1 MAFDGITTACLCRE
15 FSDRLE
21 GARIYKIAQ
30 TDRDELVLTLKPAAE
45 RGGGQCRLYLSADAS
60 LPLAYFTSKSRQAP
74 LQAPAFCML
83 LRKHLQNGRIVSV
96 TQPGLERILRF
107 EVEHLD
113 EMGDLCRHT
122 LVIELM
128 GKHSNI
134 IFLKSE
140 KDARTTR
147 LASLEAAQS
156 ASSSDTCLCPQSGH
170 DYKCEED
177 AAGAGAADAGAGF
190 AAGAAGVGAADAAS
204 VAGAATAQGSEQIVD
219 SIKHIS
225 SLVSSVREVLP
236 GRRYFIPDTRNKKD
250 PMTETPEN
258 FDALLR
264 SQQVPPA
271 RLLVNTYTGLS
282 TQMAEELCYRAAL
295 SNDRSASSM
304 TAEDRASLWNT
315 FHSLMHDVRDG
326 CFAPRIY
333 YAAEEGGRRGAP
345 VGYSAVP
352 MRIYADF
359 PDRYPEVRF
368 HSMSELL
375 ETFYA
380 EKNEVT
386 RIRQKSAD
394 LRRVVQTILER
405 DVHKYDLQLK
415 QIRDTEKRD
424 KYRVYGEL
432 LNAYGYTIPAGSK
445 SCDLDNYY
453 TGEKIRVP
461 LDPTLTPMQNAKKYF
476 DRYTKL
482 KRTNEAL
489 TALTAEVKAEIDHLE
504 SIRTSLDL
512 ATNEGDLA
520 QIRQELEDSGLVKRH
535 GGGKKRPGFDK
546 SGGTGGGKNNGTGSY
561 GSGAGGGKGS
571 GAGGGKKGRARTP
584 VSKPLHFISSD
595 GYDIYVGKNNTQ
607 NDALTFHFADPDD
620 IWLHANDIP
629 GSHVI
634 LRTGG
639 KRMEEIPDRAFEEA
653 ASLAAW
659 YSAGRE
665 QGKVEIDYLLRR
677 NVKKPG
683 GAKPGFVVYYTNYS
697 ILARADITE
706 LQEADS

>member
-15 FSDRLE
+15 LSDRLT

-30 TDRDELVLTLKPAAE
+30 TDRDELVLTLKPSAE

-60 LPLAYFTSKSRQAP
+60 LPLAYFTAKQRQAP

-83 LRKHLQNGRIVSV
+83 LRKHLQNGRILSV

-134 IFLKSE
+134 IFL
-140 KDARTTR
+140 DDR
-147 LASLEAAQS
+147 
-156 ASSSDTCLCPQSGH
+156 
-170 DYKCEED
+170 
-177 AAGAGAADAGAGF
+177 
-190 AAGAAGVGAADAAS
+190 
-204 VAGAATAQGSEQIVD
+204 EQIVD

-225 SLVSSVREVLP
+225 AMVSSVREVLP
-236 GRRYFIPDTRNKKD
+236 GRPYFVPDTRNKRD
-250 PMTETPEN
+250 PLSEKEEE
-258 FDALLR
+258 FDALMM

-271 RLLVNTYTGLS
+271 RLLLSAYTGIS
-282 TQMAEELCYRAAL
+282 TQMAEELCHRADL
-295 SNDRSASSM
+295 TNDRSASSM
-304 TAEDRASLWNT
+304 TPQDRASLWRE
-315 FHSLMHDVRDG
+315 FHALMQDVQEGR
-326 CFAPRIY
+326 FAPCICY
-333 YAAEEGGRRGAP
+333 KKEENSRRGVP
-345 VGYSAVP
+345 VGYSAVS
-352 MRIYADF
+352 MRVYSDF
-359 PDRYPEVRF
+359 PERFEEVRF
-368 HSMSELL
+368 SSMSELL

-380 EKNEVT
+380 QKNEAT
-386 RIRQKSAD
+386 RIRQKSTD
-394 LRRVVQTILER
+394 LRRIVQTILER
-405 DVHKYDLQLK
+405 DVHKYDLQCR

-424 KYRVYGEL
+424 KYRLYGEL
-432 LNAYGYTIPAGSK
+432 LNAYAYSVPTGEK
-445 SCDLDNYY
+445 SCEVDNYY
-453 TGEKIRVP
+453 TGEKIRIP
-461 LDPTLTPMQNAKKYF
+461 LDPTLTPAQNAKKYF

-482 KRTNEAL
+482 KRTHEAL
-489 TALTAEVKAEIDHLE
+489 TKLTAEVKAEIDHLE

-520 QIRQELEDSGLVKRH
+520 QIRQELEDSGLVRRH
-535 GGGKKRPGFDK
+535 TGGGKKRPGFDK
-546 SGGTGGGKNNGTGSY
+546 SGS
-561 GSGAGGGKGS
+561 
-571 GAGGGKKGRARTP
+571 KKGKARTP
-584 VSKPLHFISSD
+584 VSKPLHYISSD

-607 NDALTFHFADPDD
+607 NDQLTFHFAEPND
-620 IWLHANDIP
+620 IWMHANDMP

-634 LRTGG
+634 LRSGG
-639 KRMEEIPDRAFEEA
+639 RTMEEIPDRAFEEA

-697 ILARADITE
+697 ILAKADITG
-706 LQEADS
+706 LQEVSD

>member
-1 MAFDGITTACLCRE
+1 MVDFTAISILCKLCVIISWSYYNKLERGLLMAFDGITTACLCRE
-15 FSDRLE
+15 LEDRLT
-21 GARIYKIAQ
+21 GARVYKIAQ
-30 TDRDELVLTLKPAAE
+30 TDRDELVLTLKPLPE

-60 LPLAYFTSKSRQAP
+60 LPLAYITSKSRQAP

-83 LRKHLQNGRIVSV
+83 LRKHLQNGRILSV

-134 IFLKSE
+134 IFLN
-140 KDARTTR
+140 D
-147 LASLEAAQS
+147 
-156 ASSSDTCLCPQSGH
+156 
-170 DYKCEED
+170 
-177 AAGAGAADAGAGF
+177 
-190 AAGAAGVGAADAAS
+190 
-204 VAGAATAQGSEQIVD
+204 SEQIVD

-236 GRRYFIPDTRNKKD
+236 GRPYFVPDTRGKKD
-250 PMTETPEN
+250 PLTETREN
-258 FDALLR
+258 FDELLASR
-264 SQQVPPA
+264 QVPPA
-271 RLLVNTYTGLS
+271 KLLMSTYTGIS
-282 TQMAEELCYRAAL
+282 TQMAEELCHRAAL
-295 SNDRSASSM
+295 FNDRSASSM
-304 TAEDRASLWNT
+304 SREERRALWDAFHDLIQTVNEGT
-315 FHSLMHDVRDG
+315 FIP
-326 CFAPRIY
+326 CNY
-333 YAAEEGGRRGAP
+333 YKKEEGDRRGAP
-345 VGYSAVP
+345 SAYAAVP
-352 MRIYADF
+352 MRIYGDF
-359 PDRYPEVRF
+359 PGRFEEARYA
-368 HSMSELL
+368 SMSELL

-380 EKNEVT
+380 QKNEET

-394 LRRVVQTILER
+394 LRHIVQTILER
-405 DVHKYDLQLK
+405 DVHKYDLQCR

-432 LNAYGYTIPAGSK
+432 LNAYGYSVPAGAR
-445 SCDLDNYY
+445 SCVLDNYY
-453 TGEKIRVP
+453 TGEKITVP

-489 TALTAEVKAEIDHLE
+489 TSLTAEVRSEIEHLE

-520 QIRQELEDSGLVKRH
+520 QIRKELEDNGFVKRRGT
-535 GGGKKRPGFDK
+535 GGRQKPGYNK
-546 SGGTGGGKNNGTGSY
+546 SGGR
-561 GSGAGGGKGS
+561 KGQ
-571 GAGGGKKGRARTP
+571 ARTP
-584 VSKPLHFISSD
+584 VSKPLHYVSSD

-607 NDALTFHFADPDD
+607 NDALTFHFADPGD
-620 IWLHANDIP
+620 IWMHANDMP

-634 LRTGG
+634 LRSGG
-639 KRMEEIPDRAFEEA
+639 RPMEEIPDRAFEEA

-659 YSAGRE
+659 YSAGRA
-665 QGKVEIDYLLRR
+665 QGKVEIDYLYRR

-697 ILARADITE
+697 ILARADITGLTE
-706 LQEADS
+706 VD

>member
-15 FSDRLE
+15 FSDRLT

-30 TDRDELVLTLKPAAE
+30 TDRDELVITCKPTAE

-60 LPLAYFTSKSRQAP
+60 LPLAYFTSKTRQAP
-74 LQAPAFCML
+74 LQAPSFCML
-83 LRKHLQNGRIVSV
+83 LRKHLQNGRILSV

-122 LVIELM
+122 LAIELM

-134 IFLKSE
+134 IFLKN
-140 KDARTTR
+140 D
-147 LASLEAAQS
+147 EA
-156 ASSSDTCLCPQSGH
+156 
-170 DYKCEED
+170 
-177 AAGAGAADAGAGF
+177 
-190 AAGAAGVGAADAAS
+190 
-204 VAGAATAQGSEQIVD
+204 GSELIVD

-236 GRRYFIPDTRNKKD
+236 GRHYFIPDTQSKRD
-250 PMTETPEN
+250 PLTETEEG

-264 SQQVPPA
+264 NRQVPPA
-271 RLLVNTYTGLS
+271 KLLMSTYTGIS
-282 TQMAEELCYRAAL
+282 TQMAEELCFRAAL

-304 TAEDRASLWNT
+304 TDGDRAALWRE
-315 FHSLMHDVRDG
+315 FRGLVDDVQSGRFTP
-326 CFAPRIY
+326 CIY
-333 YAAEEGGRRGAP
+333 YKLEEGGRRGAP
-345 VGYSAVP
+345 VGYAAVP

-359 PDRYPEVRF
+359 PGQFEEVRF
-368 HSMSELL
+368 DSVSELL

-380 EKNEVT
+380 QKNEVT

-432 LNAYGYTIPAGSK
+432 LNAYGYSVPAGSK
-445 SCDLDNYY
+445 YCDLDNYY

-461 LDPTLTPMQNAKKYF
+461 LDPMLTPMQNAKKYF

-489 TALTAEVKAEIDHLE
+489 TALTAEVKSEIDHLE

-512 ATNEGDLA
+512 ATNEGDLS
-520 QIRQELEDSGLVKRH
+520 QIRQELEDSGLVRRH
-535 GGGKKRPGFDK
+535 GGSAKRKPGFDK
-546 SGGTGGGKNNGTGSY
+546 SGGRQDS
-561 GSGAGGGKGS
+561 S
-571 GAGGGKKGRARTP
+571 KKGRARTP
-584 VSKPLHFISSD
+584 ASKPLHYISSD

-607 NDALTFHFADPDD
+607 NDELTFRFADPDD
-620 IWLHANDIP
+620 IWMHANDMP

-634 LRTGG
+634 LRSGG
-639 KRMEEIPDRAFEEA
+639 RRMDEIPDRAFEEA

-683 GAKPGFVVYYTNYS
+683 GARPGFVVYYTNYS
-697 ILARADITE
+697 ILARADITG
-706 LQEADS
+706 LQEAE

>member
-15 FSDRLE
+15 LSDRLT

-30 TDRDELVLTLKPAAE
+30 TDRDELVLTLKPLPE

-60 LPLAYFTSKSRQAP
+60 LPLAYLTAKPRQAP

-83 LRKHLQNGRIVSV
+83 LRKHLQNGRILSV

-128 GKHSNI
+128 GKHSNL
-134 IFLKSE
+134 IFLN
-140 KDARTTR
+140 D
-147 LASLEAAQS
+147 
-156 ASSSDTCLCPQSGH
+156 
-170 DYKCEED
+170 
-177 AAGAGAADAGAGF
+177 
-190 AAGAAGVGAADAAS
+190 
-204 VAGAATAQGSEQIVD
+204 SEQIVD

-236 GRRYFIPDTRNKKD
+236 GRPYFVPDTRGKKD
-250 PMTETPEN
+250 PLTETEAH
-258 FDALLR
+258 FDALLL

-271 RLLVNTYTGLS
+271 KLLMSTYTGIS
-282 TQMAEELCYRAAL
+282 TQMAEELCHRAAL

-304 TAEDRASLWNT
+304 TQEDRTSLWEA
-315 FHSLMHDVRDG
+315 FRGLMDQVRNG
-326 CFAPRIY
+326 RFSPCVY
-333 YAAEEGGRRGAP
+333 YQKDENGRRGEPAAFA
-345 VGYSAVP
+345 AVP
-352 MRIYADF
+352 LRIYADF
-359 PDRYPEVRF
+359 DRKFEEVRF
-368 HSMSELL
+368 DSMSELL

-380 EKNEVT
+380 QKNEVT
-386 RIRQKSAD
+386 RIRQKSVD

-405 DVHKYDLQLK
+405 DIHKYDLQCR
-415 QIRDTEKRD
+415 QIKDTEKRD

-432 LNAYGYTIPAGSK
+432 LNAYGYSIEPGAK
-445 SCDLDNYY
+445 SCELDNYY

-461 LDPTLTPMQNAKKYF
+461 LDPTLTPMQNAKRYF

-489 TALTAEVKAEIDHLE
+489 TELTAKVQEEIRHLE

-520 QIRQELEDSGLVKRH
+520 QIRQELEDSGFVRRH
-535 GGGKKRPGFDK
+535 AGSARKRPGYDK
-546 SGGTGGGKNNGTGSY
+546 SGS
-561 GSGAGGGKGS
+561 
-571 GAGGGKKGRARTP
+571 GKKGRARTP
-584 VSKPLHFISSD
+584 VSKPLHYISSD
-595 GYDIYVGKNNTQ
+595 GYDIYVGKNNFQ
-607 NDALTFHFADPDD
+607 NDALTFHFADPGD
-620 IWLHANDIP
+620 IWMHANDMP

-634 LRTGG
+634 LRSGG
-639 KRMEEIPDRAFEEA
+639 RSMDEIPDRAFEEA

-697 ILARADITE
+697 ILARADISG
-706 LQEADS
+706 LKEAE

>member
-15 FSDRLE
+15 FAQRLE

-45 RGGGQCRLYLSADAS
+45 RGGGQCKLYLSADAS
-60 LPLAYFTSKSRQAP
+60 LPLAYFTTRTRQAP

-134 IFLKSE
+134 IFLN
-140 KDARTTR
+140 
-147 LASLEAAQS
+147 
-156 ASSSDTCLCPQSGH
+156 
-170 DYKCEED
+170 EE
-177 AAGAGAADAGAGF
+177 
-190 AAGAAGVGAADAAS
+190 
-204 VAGAATAQGSEQIVD
+204 EQIVD

-236 GRRYFIPDTRNKKD
+236 GRPYFVPDTRNKRD
-250 PMTETPEN
+250 PLTETPEA
-258 FDALLR
+258 FDSLMASMQTAPAGLL
-264 SQQVPPA
+264 SSS
-271 RLLVNTYTGLS
+271 YTGLS
-282 TQMAEELCYRAAL
+282 RQMAEELCDRASL

-304 TAEDRASLWNT
+304 TSQDRASLWKE
-315 FHSLMHDVRDG
+315 FRSLMQDVQEGR
-326 CFAPRIY
+326 FAPSIY
-333 YAAEEGGRRGAP
+333 YKKEEGGRRGAP
-345 VGYSAVP
+345 REYAAVP
-352 MRIYADF
+352 LQIYGGF
-359 PDRYPEVRF
+359 GQQYEEVSF
-368 HSMSELL
+368 DSMSALL

-380 EKNEVT
+380 QKNEVT

-394 LRRVVQTILER
+394 LRHIVQTILER
-405 DVHKYDLQLK
+405 DLHKYDLQCK

-424 KYRVYGEL
+424 KYRIYGEL
-432 LNAYGYTIPAGSK
+432 LNAYGYSVPAGSK
-445 SCDLDNYY
+445 SCEVDNYY
-453 TGEKIRVP
+453 TGEKLRIP
-461 LDPTLTPMQNAKKYF
+461 LDPTLTPMQNAGKYF

-489 TALTAEVKAEIDHLE
+489 TALTAEVKSEIDHLK

-520 QIRQELEDSGLVKRH
+520 QIRQELEDSGLVRRH
-535 GGGKKRPGFDK
+535 TGGGKKRPGFDK
-546 SGGTGGGKNNGTGSY
+546 SS
-561 GSGAGGGKGS
+561 AG
-571 GAGGGKKGRARTP
+571 KGRARTP
-584 VSKPLHFISSD
+584 VSKPLHYVSSD

-607 NDALTFHFADPDD
+607 NDALTFHFADPAD

-639 KRMEEIPDRAFEEA
+639 KSMEEIPDRTFEEA

-659 YSAGRE
+659 YSAGRA

-697 ILARADITE
+697 ILARADISGIRE
-706 LQEADS
+706 VED

>member
-15 FSDRLE
+15 LSDRLT

-30 TDRDELVLTLKPAAE
+30 TDRDELVLTLKPLPE

-60 LPLAYFTSKSRQAP
+60 LPLAYLTAKPRQAP

-83 LRKHLQNGRIVSV
+83 LRKHLQNGRILSV

-128 GKHSNI
+128 GKHSNL
-134 IFLKSE
+134 IFLN
-140 KDARTTR
+140 D
-147 LASLEAAQS
+147 
-156 ASSSDTCLCPQSGH
+156 
-170 DYKCEED
+170 
-177 AAGAGAADAGAGF
+177 
-190 AAGAAGVGAADAAS
+190 
-204 VAGAATAQGSEQIVD
+204 SEQIVD

-236 GRRYFIPDTRNKKD
+236 GRPYFVPDTRGKKD
-250 PMTETPEN
+250 PLTETEAH
-258 FDALLR
+258 FDALLL

-271 RLLVNTYTGLS
+271 KLLMSTYTGIS
-282 TQMAEELCYRAAL
+282 TQMAEELCHRAAL

-304 TAEDRASLWNT
+304 TQEDRTSLWEA
-315 FHSLMHDVRDG
+315 FRGLMDQVRNG
-326 CFAPRIY
+326 RFSPCVY
-333 YAAEEGGRRGAP
+333 YQKDENGRRGEPAAFA
-345 VGYSAVP
+345 AVP
-352 MRIYADF
+352 LRIYADF
-359 PDRYPEVRF
+359 DRKFEEVRF
-368 HSMSELL
+368 DSMSELL

-380 EKNEVT
+380 QKNEVT
-386 RIRQKSAD
+386 RIRQKSVD

-405 DVHKYDLQLK
+405 DIHKYDLQCR
-415 QIRDTEKRD
+415 QIKDTEKRD

-432 LNAYGYTIPAGSK
+432 LNAYGYSIEPGAK
-445 SCDLDNYY
+445 SCELDNYY

-461 LDPTLTPMQNAKKYF
+461 LDPTLTPMQNAKRYF

-489 TALTAEVKAEIDHLE
+489 TELTAKVQEEIRHLE

-520 QIRQELEDSGLVKRH
+520 QIRQELEDSGFVKRH
-535 GGGKKRPGFDK
+535 TGSAKKRPGYDK
-546 SGGTGGGKNNGTGSY
+546 SGS
-561 GSGAGGGKGS
+561 
-571 GAGGGKKGRARTP
+571 GKKGRARTP
-584 VSKPLHFISSD
+584 VSKPLHYISSD
-595 GYDIYVGKNNTQ
+595 GYDIYVGKNNFQ
-607 NDALTFHFADPDD
+607 NDALTFHFADPGD
-620 IWLHANDIP
+620 IWMHANDMP

-634 LRTGG
+634 LRSGG
-639 KRMEEIPDRAFEEA
+639 RSMDEIPDRAFEEA

-697 ILARADITE
+697 ILARADISG
-706 LQEADS
+706 LKEAE

>member
-15 FSDRLE
+15 LSDRLT

-30 TDRDELVLTLKPAAE
+30 TDRDELVLTLKPSAE

-60 LPLAYFTSKSRQAP
+60 LPLAYFTAKQRQAP

-83 LRKHLQNGRIVSV
+83 LRKHLQNGRILSV

-134 IFLKSE
+134 IFL
-140 KDARTTR
+140 DDR
-147 LASLEAAQS
+147 
-156 ASSSDTCLCPQSGH
+156 
-170 DYKCEED
+170 
-177 AAGAGAADAGAGF
+177 
-190 AAGAAGVGAADAAS
+190 
-204 VAGAATAQGSEQIVD
+204 EQIVD

-225 SLVSSVREVLP
+225 AMVSSVREVLP
-236 GRRYFIPDTRNKKD
+236 GRPYFVPDTRNKRD
-250 PMTETPEN
+250 PLSEKEEEC
-258 FDALLR
+258 DALMM

-271 RLLVNTYTGLS
+271 KLLLAAYTGIS
-282 TQMAEELCYRAAL
+282 TQMAEELCHRADL
-295 SNDRSASSM
+295 TNDRSASSM
-304 TAEDRASLWNT
+304 TLTDRVSLWRE
-315 FHSLMHDVRDG
+315 FHALMQDVQEGR
-326 CFAPRIY
+326 FAPCICYKR
-333 YAAEEGGRRGAP
+333 EENGRRGVP
-345 VGYSAVP
+345 VGYSAVS
-352 MRIYADF
+352 MRVYSDF
-359 PDRYPEVRF
+359 PERFEEVRF
-368 HSMSELL
+368 SSMSELL

-380 EKNEVT
+380 QKNEAT
-386 RIRQKSAD
+386 RIRQKSTD
-394 LRRVVQTILER
+394 LRRIVQTILER
-405 DVHKYDLQLK
+405 DVHKYDLQCR

-424 KYRVYGEL
+424 KYRLYGEL
-432 LNAYGYTIPAGSK
+432 LNAYAYSVPTGEK
-445 SCDLDNYY
+445 SCEVDNYY
-453 TGEKIRVP
+453 TGEKIRIP
-461 LDPTLTPMQNAKKYF
+461 LDPTLTPAQNAKKYF

-482 KRTNEAL
+482 KRTHEAL
-489 TALTAEVKAEIDHLE
+489 TKLTAEVKAEIDHLE

-520 QIRQELEDSGLVKRH
+520 QIRQELEDSGLVRRH
-535 GGGKKRPGFDK
+535 TGGGKKRPGFDK
-546 SGGTGGGKNNGTGSY
+546 SGS
-561 GSGAGGGKGS
+561 
-571 GAGGGKKGRARTP
+571 KKGKARTP
-584 VSKPLHFISSD
+584 VSKPLHYISSD

-607 NDALTFHFADPDD
+607 NDQLTFHFAEPND
-620 IWLHANDIP
+620 IWMHANDMP

-634 LRTGG
+634 LRSGG
-639 KRMEEIPDRAFEEA
+639 RTMEEIPDRAFEEA

-697 ILARADITE
+697 ILAKADITG
-706 LQEADS
+706 LQEVSD

>member
-1 MAFDGITTACLCRE
+1 MAFDGITTACLCKE
-15 FSDRLE
+15 LSDRLT

-30 TDRDELVLTLKPAAE
+30 TDRDELVLTLKPSAE

-60 LPLAYFTSKSRQAP
+60 LPLAYFTSKQRQAP

-83 LRKHLQNGRIVSV
+83 LRKHLQNGRILSV

-107 EVEHLD
+107 TVEHLD

-134 IFLKSE
+134 IFL
-140 KDARTTR
+140 DDR
-147 LASLEAAQS
+147 
-156 ASSSDTCLCPQSGH
+156 
-170 DYKCEED
+170 
-177 AAGAGAADAGAGF
+177 
-190 AAGAAGVGAADAAS
+190 
-204 VAGAATAQGSEQIVD
+204 EQIVD

-225 SLVSSVREVLP
+225 AMVSSVREVLP
-236 GRRYFIPDTRNKKD
+236 GRPYFVPDTRGKRD
-250 PMTETPEN
+250 PLTESEER

-264 SQQVPPA
+264 TQQVAPA
-271 RLLVNTYTGLS
+271 RLLMSTYTGIS
-282 TQMAEELCYRAAL
+282 TQMAEELCQRAHL

-304 TAEDRASLWNT
+304 TPQDRESLWHE
-315 FHSLMHDVRDG
+315 FHTLMQDVREG
-326 CFAPRIY
+326 RFAPGIY
-333 YAAEEGGRRGAP
+333 YKKEETGRRGAP
-345 VGYSAVP
+345 VEYSAVS
-352 MRIYADF
+352 MRIYSDF
-359 PDRYPEVRF
+359 PERFEEVRF
-368 HSMSELL
+368 SSMSELL

-380 EKNEVT
+380 QKNEVT
-386 RIRQKSAD
+386 RIRQKSVD
-394 LRRVVQTILER
+394 LRRIVQTILER
-405 DVHKYDLQLK
+405 DVHKYDLQRK

-424 KYRVYGEL
+424 KYRLYGEL
-432 LNAYGYTIPAGSK
+432 LNAYAYSVPTGAK
-445 SCDLDNYY
+445 SCEVDNYY
-453 TGEKIRVP
+453 TGEKIRIP
-461 LDPTLTPMQNAKKYF
+461 LDPTLTPTQNAKKYF

-482 KRTNEAL
+482 KRTHEAL
-489 TALTAEVKAEIDHLE
+489 TGLTAEVKAEIDHLE

-520 QIRQELEDSGLVKRH
+520 QIRQELEDSGLVRRH
-535 GGGKKRPGFDK
+535 TGAGKKRPGFDK
-546 SGGTGGGKNNGTGSY
+546 SGS
-561 GSGAGGGKGS
+561 
-571 GAGGGKKGRARTP
+571 KKGRARTP
-584 VSKPLHFISSD
+584 VSRPLHYVSSD

-607 NDALTFHFADPDD
+607 NDQLTFHFAEPND
-620 IWLHANDIP
+620 IWMHANDMP

-634 LRTGG
+634 LRSGG
-639 KRMEEIPDRAFEEA
+639 RSMEEIPDRAFEEA

-697 ILARADITE
+697 ILAKADITG
-706 LQEADS
+706 LQEVSD

>member
-15 FSDRLE
+15 FSDRLT

-30 TDRDELVLTLKPAAE
+30 TDRDELVITCKPTAE

-60 LPLAYFTSKSRQAP
+60 LPLAYFTSKTRQAP
-74 LQAPAFCML
+74 LQAPSFCML
-83 LRKHLQNGRIVSV
+83 LRKHLQNGRILSV

-122 LVIELM
+122 LAIELM

-134 IFLKSE
+134 IFLKN
-140 KDARTTR
+140 D
-147 LASLEAAQS
+147 EA
-156 ASSSDTCLCPQSGH
+156 
-170 DYKCEED
+170 
-177 AAGAGAADAGAGF
+177 
-190 AAGAAGVGAADAAS
+190 
-204 VAGAATAQGSEQIVD
+204 GSELIVD

-236 GRRYFIPDTRNKKD
+236 GRRYFVPDTQSKRD
-250 PMTETPEN
+250 PLTETEEG

-264 SQQVPPA
+264 NRQVPPA
-271 RLLVNTYTGLS
+271 KLLMSTYTGIS
-282 TQMAEELCYRAAL
+282 TQMAEELCFRAAL

-304 TAEDRASLWNT
+304 TDGDRAALWRE
-315 FHSLMHDVRDG
+315 FRGLVDDVQSGRFTP
-326 CFAPRIY
+326 CIY
-333 YAAEEGGRRGAP
+333 YKLEEGGRRGAP
-345 VGYSAVP
+345 VGYAAVP

-359 PDRYPEVRF
+359 PGQFEEVRF
-368 HSMSELL
+368 GSVSELL

-380 EKNEVT
+380 QKNEVT

-432 LNAYGYTIPAGSK
+432 LNAYGYSVPAGSK
-445 SCDLDNYY
+445 YCDLDNYY

-461 LDPTLTPMQNAKKYF
+461 LDPMLTPMQNAKKYF

-489 TALTAEVKAEIDHLE
+489 TALTTEVKSEIDHLE

-512 ATNEGDLA
+512 ATNEGDLS
-520 QIRQELEDSGLVKRH
+520 QIRQELEDSGLVRRH
-535 GGGKKRPGFDK
+535 GGSAKRKPGFDK
-546 SGGTGGGKNNGTGSY
+546 SGGRQDS
-561 GSGAGGGKGS
+561 S
-571 GAGGGKKGRARTP
+571 KKGRARTP
-584 VSKPLHFISSD
+584 ASKPLHYISSD

-607 NDALTFHFADPDD
+607 NDELTFRFADPDD
-620 IWLHANDIP
+620 IWMHANDMP

-634 LRTGG
+634 LRSGG
-639 KRMEEIPDRAFEEA
+639 RRMDEIPDRAFEEA

-683 GAKPGFVVYYTNYS
+683 GARPGFVVYYTNYS
-697 ILARADITE
+697 ILARADITG
-706 LQEADS
+706 LQEAE

>member
-1 MAFDGITTACLCRE
+1 MAFDGITTACLCKE
-15 FSDRLE
+15 LSDRLT

-30 TDRDELVLTLKPAAE
+30 TDRDELVLTLKPSAE

-60 LPLAYFTSKSRQAP
+60 LPLAYFTSKQRQAP

-83 LRKHLQNGRIVSV
+83 LRKHLQNGRILSV

-107 EVEHLD
+107 TVEHLD

-134 IFLKSE
+134 IFL
-140 KDARTTR
+140 DDR
-147 LASLEAAQS
+147 
-156 ASSSDTCLCPQSGH
+156 
-170 DYKCEED
+170 
-177 AAGAGAADAGAGF
+177 
-190 AAGAAGVGAADAAS
+190 
-204 VAGAATAQGSEQIVD
+204 EQIVD

-225 SLVSSVREVLP
+225 AMVSSVREVLP
-236 GRRYFIPDTRNKKD
+236 GRPYFVPDTRGKRD
-250 PMTETPEN
+250 PLTESEER

-264 SQQVPPA
+264 TQQVAPA
-271 RLLVNTYTGLS
+271 RLLMSTYTGIS
-282 TQMAEELCYRAAL
+282 TQMAEELCQRAHL

-304 TAEDRASLWNT
+304 TPQDRESLWHE
-315 FHSLMHDVRDG
+315 FHTLMQDVREG
-326 CFAPRIY
+326 RFAPGIY
-333 YAAEEGGRRGAP
+333 YKKEENGRRGAP
-345 VGYSAVP
+345 VEYSAVS
-352 MRIYADF
+352 MRVYSDF
-359 PDRYPEVRF
+359 PERFEEVRF
-368 HSMSELL
+368 SSMSELL

-380 EKNEVT
+380 QKNEAT
-386 RIRQKSAD
+386 RIRQKSTD
-394 LRRVVQTILER
+394 LRRIVQTILER
-405 DVHKYDLQLK
+405 DVHKYDLQCR

-424 KYRVYGEL
+424 KYRLYGEL
-432 LNAYGYTIPAGSK
+432 LNAYAYSVPTGEK
-445 SCDLDNYY
+445 SCEVDNYY
-453 TGEKIRVP
+453 TGEKIRIP
-461 LDPTLTPMQNAKKYF
+461 LDPTLTPAQNAKKYF

-482 KRTNEAL
+482 KRTHEAL
-489 TALTAEVKAEIDHLE
+489 TKLTAEVKAEIDHLE

-520 QIRQELEDSGLVKRH
+520 QIRQELEDSGLVRRH
-535 GGGKKRPGFDK
+535 TGGGKKRPGFDK
-546 SGGTGGGKNNGTGSY
+546 SGG
-561 GSGAGGGKGS
+561 
-571 GAGGGKKGRARTP
+571 KKGKARTP
-584 VSKPLHFISSD
+584 VSKPLHYISSD

-607 NDALTFHFADPDD
+607 NDQLTFHFAEPND
-620 IWLHANDIP
+620 IWMHANDMP

-634 LRTGG
+634 LRSGG
-639 KRMEEIPDRAFEEA
+639 RTMEEIPDRAFEEA

-697 ILARADITE
+697 ILAKADITG
-706 LQEADS
+706 LQEVSD

>member
-15 FSDRLE
+15 LSDRLT

-30 TDRDELVLTLKPAAE
+30 TDRDELVLTLKPLPE

-60 LPLAYFTSKSRQAP
+60 LPLAYLTAKPRQAP

-83 LRKHLQNGRIVSV
+83 LRKHLQNGRILSV

-128 GKHSNI
+128 GKHSNL
-134 IFLKSE
+134 IFLN
-140 KDARTTR
+140 D
-147 LASLEAAQS
+147 
-156 ASSSDTCLCPQSGH
+156 
-170 DYKCEED
+170 
-177 AAGAGAADAGAGF
+177 
-190 AAGAAGVGAADAAS
+190 
-204 VAGAATAQGSEQIVD
+204 SEQIVD

-236 GRRYFIPDTRNKKD
+236 GRPYFVPDTRGKKD
-250 PMTETPEN
+250 PLTETEAH
-258 FDALLR
+258 FDALLL

-271 RLLVNTYTGLS
+271 KLLMSTYTGIS
-282 TQMAEELCYRAAL
+282 TQMAEELCHRAAL

-304 TAEDRASLWNT
+304 TQEDRTSLWEA
-315 FHSLMHDVRDG
+315 FRGLMDQVRNG
-326 CFAPRIY
+326 RFSPCVY
-333 YAAEEGGRRGAP
+333 YQKDENGRRGEPAAFA
-345 VGYSAVP
+345 AVP
-352 MRIYADF
+352 LRIYADF
-359 PDRYPEVRF
+359 DRKFEEVRF
-368 HSMSELL
+368 DSMSELL

-380 EKNEVT
+380 QKNEVT
-386 RIRQKSAD
+386 RIRQKSVD

-405 DVHKYDLQLK
+405 DIHKYDLQCR
-415 QIRDTEKRD
+415 QIKDTEKRD

-432 LNAYGYTIPAGSK
+432 LNAYGYSIEPGAK
-445 SCDLDNYY
+445 SCELDNYY

-461 LDPTLTPMQNAKKYF
+461 LDPTLTPMQNAKRYF

-489 TALTAEVKAEIDHLE
+489 TELTAKVQEEIRHLE

-520 QIRQELEDSGLVKRH
+520 QIRQELEDSGFVRRH
-535 GGGKKRPGFDK
+535 AGSARKRPGYDK
-546 SGGTGGGKNNGTGSY
+546 SGS
-561 GSGAGGGKGS
+561 
-571 GAGGGKKGRARTP
+571 GKKGRARTP
-584 VSKPLHFISSD
+584 VSKPLHYISSD
-595 GYDIYVGKNNTQ
+595 GYDIYVGKNNFQ
-607 NDALTFHFADPDD
+607 NDALTFHFADPGD
-620 IWLHANDIP
+620 IWMHANDIP

-634 LRTGG
+634 LRSGG
-639 KRMEEIPDRAFEEA
+639 RSIDEIPDRAFEEA

-697 ILARADITE
+697 ILARADISG
-706 LQEADS
+706 LKEAE

>member
-15 FSDRLE
+15 FSYRLT
-21 GARIYKIAQ
+21 GARVYKIAQ

-60 LPLAYFTSKSRQAP
+60 LPLAYFTTKTRQAP

-83 LRKHLQNGRIVSV
+83 LRKHLQNGRIISV

-128 GKHSNI
+128 GKHSNL
-134 IFLKSE
+134 IFLN
-140 KDARTTR
+140 D
-147 LASLEAAQS
+147 Q
-156 ASSSDTCLCPQSGH
+156 
-170 DYKCEED
+170 
-177 AAGAGAADAGAGF
+177 
-190 AAGAAGVGAADAAS
+190 
-204 VAGAATAQGSEQIVD
+204 EQIVD

-236 GRRYFIPDTRNKKD
+236 GRPYFVPDTRNKKNPLD
-250 PMTETPEN
+250 ETQDA
-258 FDALLR
+258 FAALL
-264 SQQVPPA
+264 SGNQVPPA
-271 RLLVNTYTGLS
+271 KLLCASYTGIS
-282 TQMAEELCYRAAL
+282 NQMAEEICHRAAL

-304 TAEDRASLWNT
+304 TAQDRASLWEVFSGVMRAVT
-315 FHSLMHDVRDG
+315 DG
-326 CFAPRIY
+326 DFTPCIY
-333 YAAEEGGRRGAP
+333 YQRDETGRRSAP
-345 VGYSAVP
+345 AGYCAVP
-352 MRIYADF
+352 MRIYSDF
-359 PDRYPEVRF
+359 TERFEEVRF
-368 HSMSELL
+368 ATMSELL

-380 EKNEVT
+380 QKNEVT
-386 RIRQKSAD
+386 RIRQKSVD
-394 LRRVVQTILER
+394 LRHIVQTILER
-405 DVHKYDLQLK
+405 DIHKYDLQCR

-432 LNAYGYTIPAGSK
+432 LNAYGYSIPAGAK
-445 SCDLDNYY
+445 SCELDNYY
-453 TGEKIRVP
+453 TGEKIRIP
-461 LDPTLTPMQNAKKYF
+461 LDPTLTPMQNARKYF

-489 TALTAEVKAEIDHLE
+489 TTLTAEVKEEIEHLR

-520 QIRQELEDSGLVKRH
+520 QIRQELEESGLVRRH
-535 GGGKKRPGFDK
+535 SSGGKKRPGYDK
-546 SGGTGGGKNNGTGSY
+546 SS
-561 GSGAGGGKGS
+561 
-571 GAGGGKKGRARTP
+571 GKKGRARTP
-584 VSKPLHFISSD
+584 VSKPLHYVSSD

-607 NDALTFHFADPDD
+607 NDALTFHFSDPGD
-620 IWLHANDIP
+620 IWMHANDIP

-634 LRTGG
+634 LRSGG
-639 KRMEEIPDRAFEEA
+639 KSMDEIPDRAFEEA

-697 ILARADITE
+697 ILAKADITGLRE
-706 LQEADS
+706 IDD

>member
-15 FSDRLE
+15 LSDRLT

-30 TDRDELVLTLKPAAE
+30 TDRDELVLTLKPLPE

-60 LPLAYFTSKSRQAP
+60 LPLAYLTAKPRQAP

-83 LRKHLQNGRIVSV
+83 LRKHLQNGRILSV

-128 GKHSNI
+128 GKHSNL
-134 IFLKSE
+134 IFLN
-140 KDARTTR
+140 D
-147 LASLEAAQS
+147 
-156 ASSSDTCLCPQSGH
+156 
-170 DYKCEED
+170 
-177 AAGAGAADAGAGF
+177 
-190 AAGAAGVGAADAAS
+190 
-204 VAGAATAQGSEQIVD
+204 SEQIVD

-236 GRRYFIPDTRNKKD
+236 GRPYFVPDTRGKKD
-250 PMTETPEN
+250 PLTETEAH
-258 FDALLR
+258 FDALLL

-271 RLLVNTYTGLS
+271 KLLMSTYTGIS
-282 TQMAEELCYRAAL
+282 TQMAEELCHRAAL

-304 TAEDRASLWNT
+304 TQEDRTSLWEA
-315 FHSLMHDVRDG
+315 FRGLMDLVRNG
-326 CFAPRIY
+326 RFSPCVY
-333 YAAEEGGRRGAP
+333 YQKDENGRRGEPAAFA
-345 VGYSAVP
+345 AVP
-352 MRIYADF
+352 LRIYADF
-359 PDRYPEVRF
+359 DRKFEEVRF
-368 HSMSELL
+368 DSMSELL

-380 EKNEVT
+380 QKNEVT
-386 RIRQKSAD
+386 RIRQKSVD

-405 DVHKYDLQLK
+405 DIHKYDLQCR
-415 QIRDTEKRD
+415 QIKDTEKRD

-432 LNAYGYTIPAGSK
+432 LNAYGYSIEPGAK
-445 SCDLDNYY
+445 SCELDNYY

-461 LDPTLTPMQNAKKYF
+461 LDPTLTPMQNAKRFF

-489 TALTAEVKAEIDHLE
+489 TELTAKVQEEIRHLE

-520 QIRQELEDSGLVKRH
+520 QIRQELEDSGFVRRH
-535 GGGKKRPGFDK
+535 AGSARKRPGYDK
-546 SGGTGGGKNNGTGSY
+546 SGS
-561 GSGAGGGKGS
+561 
-571 GAGGGKKGRARTP
+571 GKKGRARTP
-584 VSKPLHFISSD
+584 VSKPLHYISSD
-595 GYDIYVGKNNTQ
+595 GYDIYVGKNNFQ
-607 NDALTFHFADPDD
+607 NDALTFHFADPGD
-620 IWLHANDIP
+620 IWMHANDMP

-634 LRTGG
+634 LRSGG
-639 KRMEEIPDRAFEEA
+639 RSMDEIPDRAFEEA

-697 ILARADITE
+697 ILARADISG
-706 LQEADS
+706 LKEAE

>member
-15 FSDRLE
+15 LSDRLT

-30 TDRDELVLTLKPAAE
+30 TDRDELVLTLKPSAE

-60 LPLAYFTSKSRQAP
+60 LPLAYFTAKQRQAP

-83 LRKHLQNGRIVSV
+83 LRKHLQNGRILSV

-134 IFLKSE
+134 IFL
-140 KDARTTR
+140 DDR
-147 LASLEAAQS
+147 
-156 ASSSDTCLCPQSGH
+156 
-170 DYKCEED
+170 
-177 AAGAGAADAGAGF
+177 
-190 AAGAAGVGAADAAS
+190 
-204 VAGAATAQGSEQIVD
+204 EQIVD

-225 SLVSSVREVLP
+225 AMVSSVREVLP
-236 GRRYFIPDTRNKKD
+236 GRPYFVPDTRNKRD
-250 PMTETPEN
+250 PLSEKEEE
-258 FDALLR
+258 FDALMM

-271 RLLVNTYTGLS
+271 RLLLAAYTGIS
-282 TQMAEELCYRAAL
+282 TQMAEELCHRADL
-295 SNDRSASSM
+295 TNDRSASSM
-304 TAEDRASLWNT
+304 TPQDRASLWRE
-315 FHSLMHDVRDG
+315 FHALMQDVQEGR
-326 CFAPRIY
+326 FAPCICY
-333 YAAEEGGRRGAP
+333 KKEENSRRGVP
-345 VGYSAVP
+345 VGYSAVS
-352 MRIYADF
+352 MRVYSDF
-359 PDRYPEVRF
+359 PERFEEVRF
-368 HSMSELL
+368 SSMSELL

-380 EKNEVT
+380 QKNEAT
-386 RIRQKSAD
+386 RIRQKSTD
-394 LRRVVQTILER
+394 LRRIVQTILER
-405 DVHKYDLQLK
+405 DVHKYDLQCR

-424 KYRVYGEL
+424 KYRLYGEL
-432 LNAYGYTIPAGSK
+432 LNAYAYSVPTGEK
-445 SCDLDNYY
+445 SCEVDNYY
-453 TGEKIRVP
+453 TGEKIRIP
-461 LDPTLTPMQNAKKYF
+461 LDPTLTPAQNAKKYF

-482 KRTNEAL
+482 KRTHEAL
-489 TALTAEVKAEIDHLE
+489 TKLTAEVKAEIDHLE

-520 QIRQELEDSGLVKRH
+520 QIRQELEDSGLVRRH
-535 GGGKKRPGFDK
+535 TGGGKKRPGFDK
-546 SGGTGGGKNNGTGSY
+546 SGS
-561 GSGAGGGKGS
+561 
-571 GAGGGKKGRARTP
+571 KKGKARTP
-584 VSKPLHFISSD
+584 VSKPLHYISSD

-607 NDALTFHFADPDD
+607 NDQLTFHFAEPND
-620 IWLHANDIP
+620 IWMHANDMP

-634 LRTGG
+634 LRSGG
-639 KRMEEIPDRAFEEA
+639 RTMEEIPDRAFEEA

-697 ILARADITE
+697 ILAKADITG
-706 LQEADS
+706 LQEVSD

>member
-1 MAFDGITTACLCRE
+1 MAFDGITTACLCKE
-15 FSDRLE
+15 LSDRLT

-30 TDRDELVLTLKPAAE
+30 TDRDELVLTLKPLPE

-60 LPLAYFTSKSRQAP
+60 LPLAYLTAKPRQAP

-83 LRKHLQNGRIVSV
+83 LRKHLQNGRILSV

-128 GKHSNI
+128 GKHSNL
-134 IFLKSE
+134 IFLN
-140 KDARTTR
+140 D
-147 LASLEAAQS
+147 
-156 ASSSDTCLCPQSGH
+156 
-170 DYKCEED
+170 
-177 AAGAGAADAGAGF
+177 
-190 AAGAAGVGAADAAS
+190 
-204 VAGAATAQGSEQIVD
+204 SEQIVD

-236 GRRYFIPDTRNKKD
+236 GRPYFVPDTRGKKD
-250 PMTETPEN
+250 PLTETEAH
-258 FDALLR
+258 FDALLL

-271 RLLVNTYTGLS
+271 KLLMSTYTGIS
-282 TQMAEELCYRAAL
+282 TQMAEELCHRAAL

-304 TAEDRASLWNT
+304 TQEDRTSLWEA
-315 FHSLMHDVRDG
+315 FRGLMDLVRNG
-326 CFAPRIY
+326 RFSPCVY
-333 YAAEEGGRRGAP
+333 YQKDENGRRGEPAAFA
-345 VGYSAVP
+345 AVP
-352 MRIYADF
+352 LRIYADF
-359 PDRYPEVRF
+359 DRKFEEVRF
-368 HSMSELL
+368 DSMSELL

-380 EKNEVT
+380 QKNEVT
-386 RIRQKSAD
+386 RIRQKSVD

-405 DVHKYDLQLK
+405 DIHKYDLQCR
-415 QIRDTEKRD
+415 QIKDTEKRD
-424 KYRVYGEL
+424 KYRIYGEL
-432 LNAYGYTIPAGSK
+432 LNAYGYSIEPGAK
-445 SCDLDNYY
+445 SCELDNYY

-461 LDPTLTPMQNAKKYF
+461 LDPTLTPMQNAKRYF

-489 TALTAEVKAEIDHLE
+489 TELTAKVQEEIRHLE

-520 QIRQELEDSGLVKRH
+520 QIRQELEDSGFVRRH
-535 GGGKKRPGFDK
+535 AGSARKRPGYDK
-546 SGGTGGGKNNGTGSY
+546 S
-561 GSGAGGGKGS
+561 
-571 GAGGGKKGRARTP
+571 GGGKKGRARTP
-584 VSKPLHFISSD
+584 VSKPLHYISSD
-595 GYDIYVGKNNTQ
+595 GYDIYVGKNNFQ
-607 NDALTFHFADPDD
+607 NDALTFHFADPGD
-620 IWLHANDIP
+620 IWMHANDMP

-634 LRTGG
+634 LRSGG
-639 KRMEEIPDRAFEEA
+639 RSMDEIPDRAFEEA

-697 ILARADITE
+697 ILARADISG
-706 LQEADS
+706 LKEAE

>member
-15 FSDRLE
+15 FSDRLT

-30 TDRDELVLTLKPAAE
+30 TDRDELVITCKPTAE

-60 LPLAYFTSKSRQAP
+60 LPLAYFTSKTRQAP
-74 LQAPAFCML
+74 LQAPSFCML
-83 LRKHLQNGRIVSV
+83 LRKHLQNGRA
-96 TQPGLERILRF
+96 
-107 EVEHLD
+107 
-113 EMGDLCRHT
+113 
-122 LVIELM
+122 IELM

-134 IFLKSE
+134 IFLKN
-140 KDARTTR
+140 D
-147 LASLEAAQS
+147 EA
-156 ASSSDTCLCPQSGH
+156 
-170 DYKCEED
+170 
-177 AAGAGAADAGAGF
+177 
-190 AAGAAGVGAADAAS
+190 
-204 VAGAATAQGSEQIVD
+204 GSELIVD

-236 GRRYFIPDTRNKKD
+236 GRRYFIPDTQSKRD
-250 PMTETPEN
+250 PLTETEEG

-264 SQQVPPA
+264 NRQVPPA
-271 RLLVNTYTGLS
+271 KLLMSTYTGIS
-282 TQMAEELCYRAAL
+282 TQMAEELCFRAAL

-304 TAEDRASLWNT
+304 TDGDRAALWRE
-315 FHSLMHDVRDG
+315 FRGLVDDVQSGRFTP
-326 CFAPRIY
+326 CIY
-333 YAAEEGGRRGAP
+333 YKLEEGGRRGAP
-345 VGYSAVP
+345 VGYAAVP

-359 PDRYPEVRF
+359 PGQFEEVRF
-368 HSMSELL
+368 GSVSELL

-380 EKNEVT
+380 QKNEVT

-432 LNAYGYTIPAGSK
+432 LNAYGYSVPAGSK
-445 SCDLDNYY
+445 YCDLDNYY

-461 LDPTLTPMQNAKKYF
+461 LDPMLTPMQNAKKYF

-489 TALTAEVKAEIDHLE
+489 TALTTEVKSEIDHLE

-512 ATNEGDLA
+512 ATNEGDLS
-520 QIRQELEDSGLVKRH
+520 QIRQELEDSGLVRRH
-535 GGGKKRPGFDK
+535 GGSAKRKPGFDK
-546 SGGTGGGKNNGTGSY
+546 SGGRQDS
-561 GSGAGGGKGS
+561 S
-571 GAGGGKKGRARTP
+571 KKGRARTP
-584 VSKPLHFISSD
+584 ASKPLHYISSD

-607 NDALTFHFADPDD
+607 NDELTFRFADPDD
-620 IWLHANDIP
+620 IWMHANDMP

-634 LRTGG
+634 LRSGG
-639 KRMEEIPDRAFEEA
+639 RRMDEIPDRAFEEA

-683 GAKPGFVVYYTNYS
+683 GARPGFVVYYTNYS
-697 ILARADITE
+697 ILARADITG
-706 LQEADS
+706 LQEAE

>member
-15 FSDRLE
+15 LSDRLT
-21 GARIYKIAQ
+21 GARVYKIAQ
-30 TDRDELVLTLKPAAE
+30 TDRDELVLTLKPTAE

-60 LPLAYFTSKSRQAP
+60 LPLAYFTSKTRQAP
-74 LQAPAFCML
+74 LQAPSFCML
-83 LRKHLQNGRIVSV
+83 LRKHLQNGRILSV

-128 GKHSNI
+128 GKHSNL
-134 IFLKSE
+134 IFLNDE
-140 KDARTTR
+140 
-147 LASLEAAQS
+147 
-156 ASSSDTCLCPQSGH
+156 
-170 DYKCEED
+170 
-177 AAGAGAADAGAGF
+177 
-190 AAGAAGVGAADAAS
+190 
-204 VAGAATAQGSEQIVD
+204 EQIVD

-225 SLVSSVREVLP
+225 AMVSSVREVLP
-236 GRRYFIPDTRNKKD
+236 GRPYFVPDTRGKKD
-250 PMTETPEN
+250 PLTETQEA
-258 FDALLR
+258 FDALFG

-271 RLLVNTYTGLS
+271 KLLLSTYTGIS
-282 TQMAEELCYRAAL
+282 TEMAEELCHRASL

-304 TAEDRASLWNT
+304 TAEDRTSLWT
-315 FHSLMHDVRDG
+315 AFRDLMAAVKDG
-326 CFAPRIY
+326 GFAPCIY
-333 YAAEEGGRRGAP
+333 YKKEEGGRRGAP
-345 VGYSAVP
+345 AGYSAVP
-352 MRIYADF
+352 MRIYSDF
-359 PDRYPEVRF
+359 TERYEEVRF
-368 HSMSELL
+368 PSMSELL

-380 EKNEVT
+380 QKNEAT
-386 RIRQKSAD
+386 RIRQKSVD
-394 LRRVVQTILER
+394 LRHIVQTILER
-405 DVHKYDLQLK
+405 DIHKYDLQCK

-432 LNAYGYTIPAGSK
+432 LNAYGYSIPAGAK
-445 SCDLDNYY
+445 SCELDNYY

-461 LDPTLTPMQNAKKYF
+461 LDPTLTPVQNARKYF

-489 TALTAEVKAEIDHLE
+489 TTLTAEVKSEIEHLE

-520 QIRQELEDSGLVKRH
+520 QIRQELEDSGLVRRH
-535 GGGKKRPGFDK
+535 SRTGGKRRPGYDK
-546 SGGTGGGKNNGTGSY
+546 SGADY
-561 GSGAGGGKGS
+561 GS
-571 GAGGGKKGRARTP
+571 KKGRARTP
-584 VSKPLHFISSD
+584 VSKPLHYVSSD

-607 NDALTFHFADPDD
+607 NDALTFHFADPGD
-620 IWLHANDIP
+620 IWMHANDIP

-634 LRTGG
+634 LRSQG
-639 KRMEEIPDRAFEEA
+639 KSMEDIPDRAFEEA

-665 QGKVEIDYLLRR
+665 QGKVEIDYLYRR

-697 ILARADITE
+697 ILARADITG
-706 LQEADS
+706 LQEVEA

>member
-15 FSDRLE
+15 LAE
-21 GARIYKIAQ
+21 KLTGARVYKIAQ

-60 LPLAYFTSKSRQAP
+60 LPLAYLTSKSRQAP

-83 LRKHLQNGRIVSV
+83 LRKHLQNGRILSV

-134 IFLKSE
+134 IFLNDK
-140 KDARTTR
+140 
-147 LASLEAAQS
+147 
-156 ASSSDTCLCPQSGH
+156 
-170 DYKCEED
+170 
-177 AAGAGAADAGAGF
+177 
-190 AAGAAGVGAADAAS
+190 
-204 VAGAATAQGSEQIVD
+204 EQIVD

-236 GRRYFIPDTRNKKD
+236 GRPYFVPDTRGKKD
-250 PMTETPEN
+250 PLTETEEGL
-258 FDALLR
+258 DALLSGSR
-264 SQQVPPA
+264 TPTA
-271 RLLVNTYTGLS
+271 KLLMSSYTGIS
-282 TQMAEELCYRAAL
+282 TEMAEELCFRAAL
-295 SNDRSASSM
+295 QNDRSASSM
-304 TAEDRASLWNT
+304 TNEERRNLGEAFFGLLGS
-315 FHSLMHDVRDG
+315 VRSG
-326 CFAPRIY
+326 RFKPCIY
-333 YAAEEGGRRGAP
+333 YQKEEGGRRGAP
-345 VGYSAVP
+345 AGYAAVS

-359 PDRYPEVRF
+359 PEHFTEVPCG
-368 HSMSELL
+368 SMSELL

-380 EKNEVT
+380 QKNEVT
-386 RIRQKSAD
+386 RIRQKSVD
-394 LRRVVQTILER
+394 LRHIVQTILER
-405 DVHKYDLQLK
+405 DIHKYDLQCK

-432 LNAYGYTIPAGSK
+432 LNAYGYSVPAGAR
-445 SCDLDNYY
+445 SCELDNYY
-453 TGEKIRVP
+453 TGGKITVP
-461 LDPTLTPMQNAKKYF
+461 LDPTLSPVQNARKYF

-482 KRTNEAL
+482 KRTHEAL
-489 TALTAEVKAEIDHLE
+489 TALTAEVKSEIEHLQ
-504 SIRTSLDL
+504 SIKTSLDL

-520 QIRQELEDSGLVKRH
+520 QIRRELEDNGFVKRH
-535 GGGKKRPGFDK
+535 GVGGKQRPGFNK
-546 SGGTGGGKNNGTGSY
+546 TGR
-561 GSGAGGGKGS
+561 KGQ
-571 GAGGGKKGRARTP
+571 ARTP
-584 VSKPLHFISSD
+584 VSKPLHYISSD

-607 NDALTFHFADPDD
+607 NDALTFHFSDPSD
-620 IWLHANDIP
+620 IWMHANDMP

-634 LRTGG
+634 LRSGG
-639 KRMEEIPDRAFEEA
+639 KSMEEIPDRAFEEA

-665 QGKVEIDYLLRR
+665 QGKVEIDYLYRR
-677 NVKKPG
+677 GVKKPG

-697 ILARADITE
+697 ILARADITG
-706 LQEADS
+706 LTEAD

>member
-15 FSDRLE
+15 FSDRLT

-30 TDRDELVLTLKPAAE
+30 TDRDELVITCKPTAE

-60 LPLAYFTSKSRQAP
+60 LPLAYFTSKTRQAP
-74 LQAPAFCML
+74 LQAPSFCML
-83 LRKHLQNGRIVSV
+83 LRKHLQNGRILSV

-122 LVIELM
+122 LAIELM

-134 IFLKSE
+134 IFLKN
-140 KDARTTR
+140 D
-147 LASLEAAQS
+147 EA
-156 ASSSDTCLCPQSGH
+156 
-170 DYKCEED
+170 
-177 AAGAGAADAGAGF
+177 
-190 AAGAAGVGAADAAS
+190 
-204 VAGAATAQGSEQIVD
+204 GSELIVD

-236 GRRYFIPDTRNKKD
+236 GRRYFIPDTQSKRD
-250 PMTETPEN
+250 PITETEEG
-258 FDALLR
+258 FDTLLR
-264 SQQVPPA
+264 NRQVPPA
-271 RLLVNTYTGLS
+271 KLLMSTYTGIS
-282 TQMAEELCYRAAL
+282 TQMAEELCFRAAL

-304 TAEDRASLWNT
+304 TDGDRAALWRE
-315 FHSLMHDVRDG
+315 FRGLVDDVQSGRFTP
-326 CFAPRIY
+326 CIY
-333 YAAEEGGRRGAP
+333 YKLEEGGRRGAP
-345 VGYSAVP
+345 VGYAAVP

-359 PDRYPEVRF
+359 PGQFEEVRF
-368 HSMSELL
+368 DSVSELL

-380 EKNEVT
+380 QKNEVT

-432 LNAYGYTIPAGSK
+432 LNAYGYSVPAGSK
-445 SCDLDNYY
+445 YCDLDNYY

-461 LDPTLTPMQNAKKYF
+461 LDPMLTPMQNAKKYF

-489 TALTAEVKAEIDHLE
+489 TALTTEVKSEIDHLE

-512 ATNEGDLA
+512 ATNEGDLS
-520 QIRQELEDSGLVKRH
+520 QIRQELEDSGLVRRH
-535 GGGKKRPGFDK
+535 GGSAKRKPGFDK
-546 SGGTGGGKNNGTGSY
+546 SGGRQDS
-561 GSGAGGGKGS
+561 S
-571 GAGGGKKGRARTP
+571 KKGRARTP
-584 VSKPLHFISSD
+584 ASKPLHYISSD

-607 NDALTFHFADPDD
+607 NDELTFRFADPDD
-620 IWLHANDIP
+620 IWMHANDMP

-634 LRTGG
+634 LRSGG
-639 KRMEEIPDRAFEEA
+639 RRMDEIPDRAFEEA

-697 ILARADITE
+697 ILARADITG
-706 LQEADS
+706 LQEAE